1 VDADPAVQASTIQQV
16 RRKHPSRKNRY
27 VFEGREKM
35 QERGIGAVDV
45 PADRDNFRDNQK
57 ENWSRVTRALP
68 YT

>member
-1 VDADPAVQASTIQQV
+1 
-16 RRKHPSRKNRY
+16 
-27 VFEGREKM
+27 M